1 MTLFSKSSKILT
13 TCQFYLDNISNK
25 GEKEVNAKG
34 RAVSGLFA
42 DYQNL
47 MRVWT
52 HPKLLETHSLKR
64 EFADL
69 LIERDEADSDIAE
82 MENQINSEDEQIA
95 VLEDDDPGLNS
106 TDDENSES

>member
-1 MTLFSKSSKILT
+1 MNRIK
-13 TCQFYLDNISNK
+13 FYLDNVSNK

-34 RAVSGLFA
+34 RAVSGLFG

-69 LIERDEADSDIAE
+69 LIEYDEAESDIE
-82 MENQINSEDEQIA
+82 DMEKQIHSGGEEIA
-95 VLEDDDPGLNS
+95 ILSDGDPGLNS
-106 TDDENSES
+106 TDDDKSN